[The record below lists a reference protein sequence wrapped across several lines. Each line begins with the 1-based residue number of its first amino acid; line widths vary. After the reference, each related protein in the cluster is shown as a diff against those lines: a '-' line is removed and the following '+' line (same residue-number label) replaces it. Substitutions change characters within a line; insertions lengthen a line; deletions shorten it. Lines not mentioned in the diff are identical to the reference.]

1 MGQPNPLDMIMDV
14 TMQGFAQVK
23 QAIGEV
29 QAEQQRLRD
38 EQVRMAKQSREIT
51 IANYKAHTASGKA
64 RMANE
69 LVQVFGSQTGA
80 AEYLGLTKG
89 RISQLVNS
97 DKNRK
102 NGR

>member
-1 MGQPNPLDMIMDV
+1 MSQPKPLEMIMDV

-23 QAIGEV
+23 QAMEEL

-38 EQVRMAKQSREIT
+38 EQVRMAIQSRGVT
-51 IANYKAHTASGKA
+51 VANYKAHTASGKA
-64 RMANE
+64 RMASE
-69 LVQVFGSQTGA
+69 LVQVFGSQAGA
-80 AEYLGLTKG
+80 AEYLGVTPG

-97 DKNRK
+97 EKNRK

>member
-1 MGQPNPLDMIMDV
+1 MGQPNPLQQIMDV
-14 TMQGFAQVK
+14 TIQGFAKVTE
-23 QAIGEV
+23 ALGEV

-38 EQVRMAKQSREIT
+38 EQVRMAKQHRDVS
-51 IANYKAHTASGKA
+51 IANYKAHTSSGKA
-64 RMANE
+64 RMATE
-69 LVQVFGSQTGA
+69 LVQVFGSQAGA

-97 DKNRK
+97 EKNRK